1 MALPLTLSSLD
12 ETLRHEIKK
21 TCIVKPA
28 KTQYNDDPQPVQC
41 FAVNVEDDTVY
52 VPLGAWK
59 SFLDPEGFP
68 EYDHFTR
75 TNVECSRELF
85 TIETDPK
92 GYRDQDVVCA
102 EALGV
107 LEENHAVFL
116 ALATGFGKSS
126 IGIYFTAH
134 FKLKTAMISHMS
146 VINEQWATE
155 YRKITNAKVQVVK
168 GKKGLDP
175 AADVYIIGVQ
185 KAATLTREELSDIGL
200 VIFDE
205 AHIATIT
212 AFSKSLLRFQPK
224 YVIGLSATPKRAD
237 GMHKLLSMYF
247 GPPKNFIVRKETK
260 NFTVYK
266 IETEFKPEIRY
277 VMVKGVM
284 VPDWTTIINSI
295 EYNEE
300 RQQLIADMALE
311 HPEERTLILCSRQ
324 EQSRGIRD
332 KLVAAGE
339 EVRLLIGEQR
349 AKKEP
354 GAPRAKRVAKKR
366 VDPDA
371 PVPRI
376 TVAGTKK
383 AGTGFDDP
391 SLTMLILGSDC
402 KTVAQW
408 EGRIRCTDNIIKDL
422 VDDYKTF
429 ENHWK
434 IREAWYLE
442 RGATIVVVRRRASK
456 GTNAM
461 PTKRLLGPNLD

>member
-28 KTQYNDDPQPVQC
+28 KTQYNDDPKPVQC
-41 FAVNVEDDTVY
+41 FAVNVEEDTVY

-59 SFLDPEGFP
+59 SFVDPDSFP
-68 EYDHFTR
+68 AYNHFTR
-75 TNVECSRELF
+75 TNVECSRELY
-85 TIETDPK
+85 TLETDPK
-92 GYRDQDVVCA
+92 GYRDQNVVCQ
-102 EALGV
+102 EALEI
-107 LEENHAVFL
+107 LESNHVVFL
-116 ALATGFGKSS
+116 ALATGFGKTSC
-126 IGIYFTAH
+126 GIYFTAH
-134 FKLKTAMISHMS
+134 FKLKTAMISHLTT
-146 VINEQWATE
+146 INEQWADE
-155 YRKITNAKVQVVK
+155 YSKITNAKVQIVK
-168 GKKGLDP
+168 GNKGLDP
-175 AADVYIIGVQ
+175 TADVYIIGVQ
-185 KAATLTREELSDIGL
+185 KAATLSREELSDIGL

-205 AHIATIT
+205 AHIATVT

-247 GPPKNFIVRKETK
+247 GPPKSFIVRKEVK

-277 VMVKGVM
+277 VMVKGAM

-295 EYNEE
+295 EYNDE
-300 RQQLIADMALE
+300 RQQLIADIALE
-311 HPEERTLILCSRQ
+311 KLEERTLILCSRQ
-324 EQSRGIRD
+324 EQSKGIRD
-332 KLVAAGE
+332 KLVEAGE
-339 EVRLLIGEQR
+339 NVRLLIGER
-349 AKKEP
+349 SVKKEP
-354 GAPRAKRVAKKR
+354 GTPRAKRVSKKK
-366 VDPDA
+366 DNPGG

-391 SLTMLILGSDC
+391 TLTMLILASDC

-408 EGRIRCTDNIIKDL
+408 EGRIRCTDNIIYDL
-422 VDDYKTF
+422 VDNYSTF

-442 RGATIVVVRRRASK
+442 RGATIVVVKRRSSK
-456 GTNAM
+456 GVNSM
-461 PTKRLLGPNLD
+461 PSKRLLGPNL